1 MTAHTDAHA
10 LRQTLDAYFDALTAA
25 GEACPPLVH
34 VKQPQFNAWL
44 KTEGV
49 AYYRGV
55 QLVPRAERKRTR
67 RTQQANWVQ
76 QLDSQA

>member
-1 MTAHTDAHA
+1 M
-10 LRQTLDAYFDALTAA
+10 
-25 GEACPPLVH
+25 
-34 VKQPQFNAWL
+34 K
-44 KTEGV
+44 GV
-49 AYYRGV
+49 AHYRGV

>member
-10 LRQTLDAYFDALTAA
+10 LRQTLDTYFDALARA
-25 GEACPPLVH
+25 GKPAPPSVQVLRA
-34 VKQPQFNAWL
+34 QFNAWL

-55 QLVPRAERKRTR
+55 QLVPVAERKRTR

-76 QLDSQA
+76 SLEAP